1 MFVDSMTERLT
12 IVGMVQLRG
21 AMRGLAEHWWWS
33 PADNNAELHKFHRSE
48 PKQKMKV
55 SIVLNIS
62 TVVLDCLARECCQCI
77 CHSGSSIRLVLD
89 HLLTCMLLL
98 GQLGCDN
105 PVSLFFRVHIYH
117 YQAYQLWITLCW
129 CNADL

>member
-1 MFVDSMTERLT
+1 MTERLT

-55 SIVLNIS
+55 SIVL
-62 TVVLDCLARECCQCI
+62 
-77 CHSGSSIRLVLD
+77 
-89 HLLTCMLLL
+89 
-98 GQLGCDN
+98 
-105 PVSLFFRVHIYH
+105 
-117 YQAYQLWITLCW
+117 LC
-129 CNADL
+129 